1 MILVATRSQAK
12 LREIREILSP
22 LPEVHL
28 IDLTAAGVAPDPEED
43 ALECFETFEENA
55 RAKAEYFCRRTGLPV
70 IADDSGLC
78 VDALGGAP
86 GVYSKRF
93 SGREDLTGSELDRAN
108 NEHLLA
114 ALREVPV
121 EERTAHYL
129 CALAIVTPE
138 QEQRVVLGRLDGVIL
153 QEPRG
158 EGGFG
163 YDPLF
168 FVPELGASL
177 GEVEPAV
184 KNRLSHRAAAVRAA
198 LPHLRTVMERQEP
211 GTRTTS
217 APLSDR

>member
-55 RAKAEYFCRRTGLPV
+55 LAKAEYFCRRTGLPV

-93 SGREDLTGSELDRAN
+93 SGREDLAGSELDDAN
-108 NEHLLA
+108 NERLLA
-114 ALREVPV
+114 ALREVPD
-121 EERTAHYL
+121 ESRAAHYL

-138 QEQRVVLGRLDGVIL
+138 QGQSVVLGRLDGVIL
-153 QEPRG
+153 REPRG
-158 EGGFG
+158 QGGFG

-168 FVPELGASL
+168 FVPTLGASL
-177 GEVEPAV
+177 GEVEPEV
-184 KNRLSHRAAAVRAA
+184 KNRLSHRAEAVRAA
-198 LPHLRTVMERQEP
+198 LPLIRVLMERQEP